1 MIQIHWQT
9 TSQTKKKKKIIRVT
23 KLTTNTP
30 RKQVEQPFSVSDN
43 AKVLPTKKKKVIT
56 TIKSPPS
63 QGIQE
68 NFLWNGNLTFLLDM
82 SPKMLLIAP
91 GRWLI
96 HSMAPSHKPRFPQLR
111 RPATLPN
118 PLYYRYNRSNRQ
130 QDTTSAP
137 GRSTERNQKKCA
149 PKTRSRPTDLQITQS
164 D

>member
-68 NFLWNGNLTFLLDM
+68 NFL
-82 SPKMLLIAP
+82 
-91 GRWLI
+91 
-96 HSMAPSHKPRFPQLR
+96 
-111 RPATLPN
+111 
-118 PLYYRYNRSNRQ
+118 
-130 QDTTSAP
+130 
-137 GRSTERNQKKCA
+137 
-149 PKTRSRPTDLQITQS
+149 
-164 D
+164 